1 MDEKKKKKRDFY
13 EVLGVSKSATKDE
26 IKSAYRKLAK
36 VYHPDNK
43 QTGDEA
49 KFKEIQE
56 AYDILYDDQKRQTY
70 DQFGHAAFDQ
80 SAGGGAGGFNGF
92 QGGFGDVDL
101 GDLFGSFFGG
111 GRARSR
117 GNSNGPRRGNDTLQR
132 VEISFMDS
140 INGKKVKLTVNY
152 DQTCSKCNGTGAKDS
167 SSIKTC
173 SKCNGRGSIVRQQQT
188 IFGVMQSETTCP
200 DCGGTG
206 KVVAEKCSECLG
218 KGYKRVKSELDVNI
232 PAGITNGQQIRIAGK
247 GERGYNGGPNGDLY
261 LEVIVKQ
268 HEYFTRQGNDI
279 HINVPID
286 LVTACLGAKITVPT
300 VYGDIEVNVPEGTQP
315 NAILKVKGKGV
326 KELNSSNY
334 GDQYIH
340 LQVKTPTKLSSEQ
353 RKLLTKFSEVTPK
366 SESVFEKFINK
377 FKR

>member
-1 MDEKKKKKRDFY
+1 MAEKRDFY

-117 GNSNGPRRGNDTLQR
+117 GNSNGPSRGNDTLQR

-152 DQTCSKCNGTGAKDS
+152 DQ
-167 SSIKTC
+167 TC

>member
-1 MDEKKKKKRDFY
+1 MAEKRDFY

-326 KELNSSNY
+326 KELNTSNY

>member
-1 MDEKKKKKRDFY
+1 MAEKRDFY

-173 SKCNGRGSIVRQQQT
+173 SKSNGRGSIVRQQQT

-206 KVVAEKCSECLG
+206 KVVAEKCSDCLG

>member
-1 MDEKKKKKRDFY
+1 M
-13 EVLGVSKSATKDE
+13 
-26 IKSAYRKLAK
+26 
-36 VYHPDNK
+36 
-43 QTGDEA
+43 
-49 KFKEIQE
+49 
-56 AYDILYDDQKRQTY
+56 
-70 DQFGHAAFDQ
+70 
-80 SAGGGAGGFNGF
+80 
-92 QGGFGDVDL
+92 
-101 GDLFGSFFGG
+101 
-111 GRARSR
+111 
-117 GNSNGPRRGNDTLQR
+117 
-132 VEISFMDS
+132 
-140 INGKKVKLTVNY
+140 
-152 DQTCSKCNGTGAKDS
+152 
-167 SSIKTC
+167 
-173 SKCNGRGSIVRQQQT
+173 
-188 IFGVMQSETTCP
+188 
-200 DCGGTG
+200 
-206 KVVAEKCSECLG
+206 
-218 KGYKRVKSELDVNI
+218 
-232 PAGITNGQQIRIAGK
+232 
-247 GERGYNGGPNGDLY
+247 Y

-300 VYGDIEVNVPEGTQP
+300 VYGDIDVNVPEGTQP

>member
-1 MDEKKKKKRDFY
+1 MAEKRDFY

-117 GNSNGPRRGNDTLQR
+117 GNSNDPRRGNDTLQR

>member
-1 MDEKKKKKRDFY
+1 MAEKRDFY

-366 SESVFEKFINK
+366 SESVFDKFINK

>member
-1 MDEKKKKKRDFY
+1 MAEKRDFY

-206 KVVAEKCSECLG
+206 KVVAEKCSDCLG

>member
-1 MDEKKKKKRDFY
+1 MAEKRDFY

-218 KGYKRVKSELDVNI
+218 KGYKRVKSELDLNI

-261 LEVIVKQ
+261 LEVVVKQ

>member
-1 MDEKKKKKRDFY
+1 MAEKRDFY

-286 LVTACLGAKITVPT
+286 CYIDSLADKHIKRYFVRLLYEI
-300 VYGDIEVNVPEGTQP
+300 YRDFP
-315 NAILKVKGKGV
+315 NLM
-326 KELNSSNY
+326 
-334 GDQYIH
+334 
-340 LQVKTPTKLSSEQ
+340 PREQ
-353 RKLLTKFSEVTPK
+353 
-366 SESVFEKFINK
+366 FEKIVNFVRN
-377 FKR
+377 F

>member
-1 MDEKKKKKRDFY
+1 MAEKRDFY

-26 IKSAYRKLAK
+26 IKSAYRKLVK

>member
-1 MDEKKKKKRDFY
+1 MAEKRDFY

>member
-1 MDEKKKKKRDFY
+1 MAEKRDFY

-300 VYGDIEVNVPEGTQP
+300 VYGDIDVNVPEGTQP

>member
-1 MDEKKKKKRDFY
+1 MAEKRDFY

-140 INGKKVKLTVNY
+140 MNGKKVKLTVNY

-286 LVTACLGAKITVPT
+286 LVTACLGATITVPT

>member
-1 MDEKKKKKRDFY
+1 MAEKRDFY

-117 GNSNGPRRGNDTLQR
+117 GNSNGPKRGNDTLQR

-206 KVVAEKCSECLG
+206 KVVAEKCSDCLG

>member
-1 MDEKKKKKRDFY
+1 MAEKRDFY

-117 GNSNGPRRGNDTLQR
+117 GNSNGPRRGSDTLQR

-261 LEVIVKQ
+261 LEVVVKQ

>member
-1 MDEKKKKKRDFY
+1 MAEKRDFY

-279 HINVPID
+279 HINIPID

>member
-1 MDEKKKKKRDFY
+1 MAEKRDFY

-261 LEVIVKQ
+261 LEVVVKQ

>member
-1 MDEKKKKKRDFY
+1 MAEKRDFY

-377 FKR
+377 FQR

>member
-1 MDEKKKKKRDFY
+1 MAEKRDFY

-218 KGYKRVKSELDVNI
+218 KGYKRVKSELDLNI

>member
-1 MDEKKKKKRDFY
+1 MAEKRDFY
-13 EVLGVSKSATKDE
+13 EVLGVSKSATKNE

>member
-1 MDEKKKKKRDFY
+1 MAEKRDFY

-111 GRARSR
+111 GTARSR

>member
-1 MDEKKKKKRDFY
+1 MAEKRDFY

-132 VEISFMDS
+132 VEISFIDS

>member
-1 MDEKKKKKRDFY
+1 MAEKRDFY

-132 VEISFMDS
+132 IEISFMDS

-261 LEVIVKQ
+261 LEVIIKQ

>member
-1 MDEKKKKKRDFY
+1 MAEKRDFY

-56 AYDILYDDQKRQTY
+56 AYDVLYDDQKRQTY

-111 GRARSR
+111 GRSRSR

-152 DQTCSKCNGTGAKDS
+152 DQTCTRCNGTGAKDS

-173 SKCNGRGSIVRQQQT
+173 SKCNGRGSVVRQQQT

-206 KVVAEKCSECLG
+206 KVVSEKCSECLG

-232 PAGITNGQQIRIAGK
+232 PAGITSGQQIRIAGK
-247 GERGYNGGPNGDLY
+247 GERGSNGGPNGDLY

-286 LVTACLGAKITVPT
+286 LVMACLGTKITVPT

-315 NAILKVKGKGV
+315 NSILKVKGKGV
-326 KELNSSNY
+326 KELNGSNY

-353 RKLLTKFSEVTPK
+353 RKLLTKFSEITPK
-366 SESVFEKFINK
+366 SESVFEKFKNK

>member
-1 MDEKKKKKRDFY
+1 MAEKRDFY

-261 LEVIVKQ
+261 LEVIVQQ

>member
-1 MDEKKKKKRDFY
+1 MAEKRDFY

-188 IFGVMQSETTCP
+188 VFGVMQSETTCP

>member
-1 MDEKKKKKRDFY
+1 MAEKRDYY
-13 EVLGVSKSATKDE
+13 EVLGVSKSASKDE
-26 IKSAYRKLAK
+26 IKSAYRKQAK

-49 KFKEIQE
+49 KFKELQE

-111 GRARSR
+111 GARSR
-117 GNSNGPRRGNDTLQR
+117 SRASTGPRRGSDTLQR
-132 VEISFMDS
+132 VEISFMES

-152 DQTCSKCNGTGAKDS
+152 DQTCTKCGGSGARDS
-167 SSIKTC
+167 SCVKTC
-173 SKCNGRGSIVRQQQT
+173 TKCNGRGTVITRQQSF
-188 IFGVMQSETTCP
+188 FGVVQSETTCP
-200 DCGGTG
+200 DCKGTG
-206 KVVAEKCSECLG
+206 KIVTEKCSDCLG

-232 PAGITNGQQIRIAGK
+232 PAGIISGQQIRIAGK
-247 GERGYNGGPNGDLY
+247 GERGVNGGPNGDLY
-261 LEVIVKQ
+261 LEIIVRP
-268 HEYFTRQGNDI
+268 HEFFKRNGNDI
-279 HINVPID
+279 HIDIPID
-286 LVTACLGAKITVPT
+286 LVSACLGTKITVPT
-300 VYGDIEVNVPEGTQP
+300 VYGEIEVNVPEGTQP

-326 KELNSSNY
+326 KELNGSNY
-334 GDQYIH
+334 GDQFIH
-340 LQVKTPTKLSSEQ
+340 LIIKTPTKLSSEQ
-353 RKLLTKFSEVTPK
+353 RKLLNKFIEITPK
-366 SESVFEKFINK
+366 SESVFEKFISK

>member
-1 MDEKKKKKRDFY
+1 MAEKRDFY

-132 VEISFMDS
+132 IEISFMDS

-188 IFGVMQSETTCP
+188 VFGVMQSETTCP

>member
-1 MDEKKKKKRDFY
+1 MAEKRDFY

-152 DQTCSKCNGTGAKDS
+152 DQTCIKCNGTGAKES

-247 GERGYNGGPNGDLY
+247 GERGYNCAPNSELY

>member
-1 MDEKKKKKRDFY
+1 MAEKRDFY

-366 SESVFEKFINK
+366 SESVVEEFINK

>member
-1 MDEKKKKKRDFY
+1 MAEKRDFY

-206 KVVAEKCSECLG
+206 KVVAEKCSDCLG

-377 FKR
+377 FST

>member
-1 MDEKKKKKRDFY
+1 MAEKRDFY

-132 VEISFMDS
+132 VEIS
-140 INGKKVKLTVNY
+140 
-152 DQTCSKCNGTGAKDS
+152 
-167 SSIKTC
+167 
-173 SKCNGRGSIVRQQQT
+173 
-188 IFGVMQSETTCP
+188 
-200 DCGGTG
+200 
-206 KVVAEKCSECLG
+206 
-218 KGYKRVKSELDVNI
+218 
-232 PAGITNGQQIRIAGK
+232 
-247 GERGYNGGPNGDLY
+247 
-261 LEVIVKQ
+261 
-268 HEYFTRQGNDI
+268 
-279 HINVPID
+279 
-286 LVTACLGAKITVPT
+286 
-300 VYGDIEVNVPEGTQP
+300 
-315 NAILKVKGKGV
+315 
-326 KELNSSNY
+326 
-334 GDQYIH
+334 
-340 LQVKTPTKLSSEQ
+340 
-353 RKLLTKFSEVTPK
+353 
-366 SESVFEKFINK
+366 
-377 FKR
+377 

>member
-1 MDEKKKKKRDFY
+1 MAEKRDFY

-218 KGYKRVKSELDVNI
+218 KGYRRVKSELDVNI

>member
-1 MDEKKKKKRDFY
+1 MAEKRDFY

-132 VEISFMDS
+132 IEISFMDS

-279 HINVPID
+279 HINIPID

>member
-1 MDEKKKKKRDFY
+1 MAEKRDFY

-218 KGYKRVKSELDVNI
+218 KGFKRVKSELDVNI

>member
-1 MDEKKKKKRDFY
+1 MAEKRDFY

-206 KVVAEKCSECLG
+206 KVVAEKCSDCLG

-366 SESVFEKFINK
+366 SDSVFEKFINK

>member
-1 MDEKKKKKRDFY
+1 MAEKRDFY

-206 KVVAEKCSECLG
+206 KVVAVKCSECLG